1 MNLKTPTKRRFGSRL
16 CALVLA
22 LVLACSTIPF
32 AGAVTQADIDALKEE
47 KAAVQSQ
54 MNSVQAEIDE
64 LEAQE
69 DSALAQ
75 ALLYQQQM
83 GLLTEQIADT
93 EQIIADYEE
102 QIQQTMA
109 DLAEAQQKE
118 EEYYALFCER
128 VRDLEESGT
137 TSYWSIVFEAASFSD
152 LLDRINFIA
161 DVVNYDNNVVEALEA
176 ARQAVADFEAQ
187 LEEEKAGQEAA
198 LAELES
204 EQEDIQ
210 IASDKNDALI
220 AEIRANEATYASQ
233 LAQLE
238 SERDSLADDIVA
250 SEAEYQAQIEA
261 ARRRA
266 QEEEEARRRAEEAA
280 AANQNNNN
288 NNNNSNNG
296 DDDDDDTPASTPS
309 GGGSGGGGGSSGGS
323 APSSSIGGSVASY
336 ACNFIG
342 GKYVWGGSDLSTGV
356 DCSGFVQQVYAH
368 FGVSLSHSSWAQ
380 SRVGTGVSASN
391 AEPGDI
397 VFYNSAGSPTGGHV
411 GIYIGGGQIVS
422 ALNSKRGICVSNVPS
437 GATYR
442 RIG

>member
-1 MNLKTPTKRRFGSRL
+1 M
-16 CALVLA
+16 
-22 LVLACSTIPF
+22 LACSTIPF

-47 KAAVQSQ
+47 KAAVQSE
-54 MNSVQAEIDE
+54 MSSVQAEIDE

-93 EQIIADYEE
+93 QQIIADYEE

-176 ARQAVADFEAQ
+176 ARQEVADFEAQ

-261 ARRRA
+261 ARKKA
-266 QEEEEARRRAEEAA
+266 AEEEAARKAAEEAA
-280 AANQNNNN
+280 AAN

-296 DDDDDDTPASTPS
+296 GSSSEGGTSSGGSSS
-309 GGGSGGGGGSSGGS
+309 GGGSTSSGGSSSSGGS

-368 FGVSLSHSSWAQ
+368 FGVSLPHSSWSQAGA
-380 SRVGTGVSASN
+380 GTGVSASN
-391 AEPGDI
+391 AEAGDI
-397 VFYNSAGSPTGGHV
+397 VFYASSGSPTGGHV
-411 GIYIGGGQIVS
+411 GIYIGGGQMVS

>member
-1 MNLKTPTKRRFGSRL
+1 MILNILIKRRLGSRL
-16 CALVLA
+16 CALGLA
-22 LVLACSTIPF
+22 LVLACSVIPF

-47 KAAVQSQ
+47 KAAVQSE
-54 MNSVQAEIDE
+54 MNSVQAEISE

-161 DVVNYDNNVVEALEA
+161 DVVNYDNDVVEALEA
-176 ARQAVADFEAQ
+176 ARQAVAEFEAQ

-210 IASDKNDALI
+210 IASDKNEALI
-220 AEIRANEATYASQ
+220 AEIRANEATYADQ
-233 LAQLE
+233 LAKLE

-261 ARRRA
+261 ARRKA
-266 QEEEEARRRAEEAA
+266 QEEEEARRKAEEAA
-280 AANQNNNN
+280 A
-288 NNNNSNNG
+288 NNNNSNSNGG
-296 DDDDDDTPASTPS
+296 DDDDDDPPASTPS
-309 GGGSGGGGGSSGGS
+309 GGGGGGGS

-342 GKYVWGGSDLSTGV
+342 GKYLWGGSDLSTGV

-368 FGVSLSHSSWAQ
+368 FGVSLPHSSWSQ
-380 SRVGTGVSASN
+380 GRSGTGVSASN

-397 VFYNSAGSPTGGHV
+397 VFYASSGSPTGGHV

-422 ALNSKRGICVSNVPS
+422 ALNSSRGICVSNAPS